1 MTAMMSGIVLVS
13 AFGLAAL
20 ACLALSVALYRVTG
34 RGPGPARRAETGQA
48 EQ

>member
-34 RGPGPARRAETGQA
+34 RGPGPAGRPEATRAEQ
-48 EQ
+48 